1 MKHVMI
7 PSVRALVAVAS
18 CLAALGAGAAVR
30 LPRVF
35 GHNMVLQRGQRVP
48 VWGKASPG
56 EGVTVA
62 FAGQTVGATAGA
74 DGSWRVDLAPL
85 KASAKGTAF
94 VVRGENEIV
103 LKDVVVG
110 EVWFCSGQSNME
122 FTMSAH
128 RKVKDWEK
136 EVAAANWPLIRHFNV
151 KHNIAA
157 APLDDVSAKWV
168 ATTPETIPPQSA
180 VAFFF
185 GETLFKNLDVPIGL
199 INCSWGGTRIEA
211 WTPAAH
217 PDDLWLLQNQR
228 QWKKPQDVPTVLWN
242 GMVAGLVPFAIK
254 GSIWYQG
261 CSNRADGDAYLN
273 KTIALVRGWRRE
285 WGQGDFP
292 YYLVQ
297 LAPYK
302 YDNPKG
308 TILAVV
314 QEAQA
319 RVPSAVPNSGYTVIN
334 DLGNVKDIHP
344 TDKRPV
350 GMRLADQ
357 VLDRV
362 YGKFVRPWRTPTPK
376 SFVVEGNAL
385 RVTFDDAKGLKTRDG
400 AAPTEF
406 ELLADDGE
414 TWVPAD
420 AKIEGE
426 SVVLSAA
433 GVASPRAMR
442 FAAYNGSTPNLV
454 NGAGLPAGP
463 FRWRDASPSAPP
475 LSRFPFDAGEGA
487 PKLFYDAFAP
497 LESGSSADV
506 AVVVVHGW
514 GGSVKRLLPVFAAA
528 LSARAGSGG
537 RTPYVVAPLFPRRK
551 TMASNREPDDGRA
564 VWCDSWADDKTGPEG
579 MGSAA
584 DDWRGGGDA
593 NGTSFSS
600 YDYIDAIFSRF
611 ADRAK
616 FPNLRKVV
624 LSGFSAGGQF
634 AGRYAAAGKG
644 VVRDGVEVVYIAMSP
659 STEFRFDP
667 GQPWHYGLKGRPR
680 YSASLPDAEIMK
692 TLCSRRVWRGCGSRD
707 ILGRPKTALDMA
719 APAVAQGANR
729 FERFRNFERYLDKYP
744 DWKKQVSFHVFEGVG
759 HKAGPC
765 YSDPEL
771 IDFVFE

>member
-357 VLDRV
+357 VLDRAHADAEV
-362 YGKFVRPWRTPTPK
+362 VRRRGQCAPRD
-376 SFVVEGNAL
+376 FRRREGPQDARRRCACGFRASRGRRQDVGCGVCQDRGRVGRPLGRRCVLAEGHAL
-385 RVTFDDAKGLKTRDG
+385 RRIQRLHAQ
-400 AAPTEF
+400 
-406 ELLADDGE
+406 
-414 TWVPAD
+414 
-420 AKIEGE
+420 
-426 SVVLSAA
+426 
-433 GVASPRAMR
+433 PRQR
-442 FAAYNGSTPNLV
+442 RW
-454 NGAGLPAGP
+454 PAG
-463 FRWRDASPSAPP
+463 RTVQ
-475 LSRFPFDAGEGA
+475 
-487 PKLFYDAFAP
+487 
-497 LESGSSADV
+497 SGCREMTCPR
-506 AVVVVHGW
+506 
-514 GGSVKRLLPVFAAA
+514 RLLPFARCKMNR
-528 LSARAGSGG
+528 ARA
-537 RTPYVVAPLFPRRK
+537 
-551 TMASNREPDDGRA
+551 
-564 VWCDSWADDKTGPEG
+564 
-579 MGSAA
+579 
-584 DDWRGGGDA
+584 
-593 NGTSFSS
+593 
-600 YDYIDAIFSRF
+600 
-611 ADRAK
+611 
-616 FPNLRKVV
+616 
-624 LSGFSAGGQF
+624 
-634 AGRYAAAGKG
+634 
-644 VVRDGVEVVYIAMSP
+644 
-659 STEFRFDP
+659 
-667 GQPWHYGLKGRPR
+667 
-680 YSASLPDAEIMK
+680 
-692 TLCSRRVWRGCGSRD
+692 
-707 ILGRPKTALDMA
+707 
-719 APAVAQGANR
+719 
-729 FERFRNFERYLDKYP
+729 
-744 DWKKQVSFHVFEGVG
+744 
-759 HKAGPC
+759 
-765 YSDPEL
+765 
-771 IDFVFE
+771 